1 MALTDYIKETA
12 AELKHV
18 SWPSRQ
24 QTLAFT
30 IIVIVISL
38 VTALFL
44 SLFDRAFT
52 AGVEHFL
59 P

>member
-18 SWPSRQ
+18 SWPTRQ

-30 IIVIVISL
+30 FIVIAVSL

-44 SLFDRAFT
+44 SIFDHLFT